1 MSTFVVFSVVSIALK
16 GMFCPLIGQLLY
28 SFPKLYPTLAVIIRH
43 YSTVSVT
50 IRHNPTRQKI
60 TQSILSTIM
69 DIQIVIFFVTNLIFG
84 VGFPS
89 FDSLQKQKSCGLFAK
104 LALRILVYPHLSYFI
119 LIYPCL
125 SSSILRHR
133 KQLNLHCC

>member
-16 GMFCPLIGQLLY
+16 GMFCPLVGQLLH
-28 SFPKLYPTLAVIIRH
+28 SFPKLYPTLAVTIRH

-60 TQSILSTIM
+60 TQYILSTIM
-69 DIQIVIFFVTNLIFG
+69 DIQIVVFVATRIFG
-84 VGFPS
+84 VGFLP
-89 FDSLQKQKSCGLFAK
+89 FASLQKQKSCDIFTK
-104 LALRILVYPHLSYFI
+104 LALGILVYPR
-119 LIYPCL
+119 L
-125 SSSILRHR
+125 SSSILRDR